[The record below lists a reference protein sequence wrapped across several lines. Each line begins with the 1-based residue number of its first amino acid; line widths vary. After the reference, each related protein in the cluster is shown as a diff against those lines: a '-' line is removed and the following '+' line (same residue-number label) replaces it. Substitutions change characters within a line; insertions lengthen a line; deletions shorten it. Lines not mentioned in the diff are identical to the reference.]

1 MNKNIKDLL
10 IEIKDL
16 AKFNENYAMC
26 TYKLGVIKGLCEEY
40 LETHTDIEEESVNN
54 VLPVTSRVV
63 PPDEPISPIT
73 FEEYCQQEVTKEN
86 NVDKWIPSV
95 LERRGNHMNLNFE
108 VSARW
113 NNPANK
119 KMIIRLLNAKG
130 ICNMH
135 DFMTIF
141 DNPTNLHTLSYTQSA
156 NKDDQKKLNKIF
168 PLFELSDSDKKQLA
182 SLYLTANDYPENG
195 ELKGMSSKLYFQ
207 KFLTPDDLTS
217 PYSKR
222 YVNAFVRNGITNVN
236 QLYFFL
242 KNHDVKEL
250 KKMRGIGH
258 ISENVATMYSKI
270 KEVM

>member
-1 MNKNIKDLL
+1 MNNFNEFIEKIKNISVLSENDNKN
-10 IEIKDL
+10 
-16 AKFNENYAMC
+16 A
-26 TYKLGVIKGLCEEY
+26 YKLGVIHGMCEHY
-40 LETHTDIEEESVNN
+40 LVNDIKEEVKCNEIEI
-54 VLPVTSRVV
+54 PV
-63 PPDEPISPIT
+63 EENEKIS
-73 FEEYCQQEVTKEN
+73 FEEYCQQEITKEN
-86 NVDKWIPSV
+86 NIDKWIPSV

-119 KMIIRLLNAKG
+119 KMIIRLLNTKG

-141 DNPTNLHTLSYTQSA
+141 DNPINLNTLRYTQSA

-182 SLYLTANDYPENG
+182 SLYFTANDYPENG
-195 ELKGMSSKLYFQ
+195 EFKGMSSELYFQ
-207 KFLTPDDLTS
+207 KFLTPDDVTS

-222 YVNAFVRNGITNVN
+222 YLNAFIRNGIINVN

-258 ISENVATMYSKI
+258 ISENVETMCLKI
-270 KEVM
+270 KEDK